1 MERLKLAIVIP
12 ALNEENTIGTIVES
26 ILTHGIAIVVDDGS
40 CDNTAKVAK
49 DAGAIVVR
57 HPYNLGYDGALNSG
71 FEKAIS
77 MSCDVILTFDADGQ
91 HSVALIDDFLS
102 EIDRGAD
109 VVVGIRNRRARLS
122 EIIFSWISTKLWNIK
137 DPQCG
142 MKAYRSSVYN
152 RLGYFDSYG
161 SIGTELCIFAA
172 KNNFE
177 IAQVPFEVNERVDE
191 PRFGGSLSANWK
203 VFRAIAF
210 GILK

>member
-1 MERLKLAIVIP
+1 VERLKLAIVIP

-177 IAQVPFEVNERVDE
+177 IAQVPFEVNERVDN
-191 PRFGGSLSANWK
+191 PRFGSFWGANWK
-203 VFRAIAF
+203 VLRAIIL

>member
-1 MERLKLAIVIP
+1 MARPKLAIVIP
-12 ALNEENTIGTIVES
+12 ALNEEKTIGTIVES
-26 ILTHGIAIVVDDGS
+26 LLIHGAAIVVDDGS
-40 CDNTAKVAK
+40 GDDTAKVAE
-49 DAGAIVVR
+49 DAGAVVVR
-57 HPYNLGYDGALNSG
+57 HGYNLGYDGALNSG

-77 MSCDVILTFDADGQ
+77 LGCEVIITFDADGQ
-91 HSVALIDDFLS
+91 HSVALIDDYLS
-102 EIDRGAD
+102 AIAHGAD

-122 EIIFSWISTKLWNIK
+122 EVIFSWISTKLWNIK

-142 MKAYRSSVYN
+142 MKAYRSEVYR
-152 RLGYFDSYG
+152 RLGHFDSYG

-191 PRFGGSLSANWK
+191 PRFGGFWGANWK
-203 VFRAIAF
+203 VFRAIAL

>member
-1 MERLKLAIVIP
+1 MARPKLAIVIP
-12 ALNEENTIGTIVES
+12 ALNEEKTIGTIVES
-26 ILTHGIAIVVDDGS
+26 ILIHGIAIVVDDGS
-40 CDNTAKVAK
+40 DDNTAKVAE
-49 DAGAIVVR
+49 DAGAIVVPHR
-57 HPYNLGYDGALNSG
+57 YNLGYDSALNSG

-77 MSCDVILTFDADGQ
+77 LGCEVILTFDADGQ
-91 HSVALIDDFLS
+91 HSVALINNYLS

-122 EIIFSWISTKLWNIK
+122 EVIFSWISTKLWNIK

-142 MKAYRSSVYN
+142 MKAYRSEVYK
-152 RLGYFDSYG
+152 RLGHFDSYG

-191 PRFGGSLSANWK
+191 PRFGNFLGANWK
-203 VFRAIAF
+203 VFRAIVLA
-210 GILK
+210 IVK